1 MLHMVTMG
9 VYVFAHCAWQVTS
22 VIQRRCFSHLVHLV
36 RFPYLFVLHFVF
48 RVVLEDNGTGASYLT
63 LASAVFRQDRNK
75 YFPSEGLCATLC
87 RLFFMTSI
95 FPHI

>member
-1 MLHMVTMG
+1 MLHVVAMG
-9 VYVFAHCAWQVTS
+9 VYVFAHCAWQVMS

-63 LASAVFRQDRNK
+63 LASAVRTVRQK
-75 YFPSEGLCATLC
+75 K
-87 RLFFMTSI
+87 I
-95 FPHI
+95 FPIRGPLRYTL